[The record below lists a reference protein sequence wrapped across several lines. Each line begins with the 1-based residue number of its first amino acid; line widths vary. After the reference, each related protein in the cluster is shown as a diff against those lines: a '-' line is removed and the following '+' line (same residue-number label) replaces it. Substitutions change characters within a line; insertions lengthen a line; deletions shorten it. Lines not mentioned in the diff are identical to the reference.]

1 MTRKTSPAYRAS
13 KEETIPIDKLHP
25 FSNHPFHIRRDLEFS
40 ELVNSISESGIITP
54 IIVRPK
60 VGVGYKSYMTYNK
73 SHVDDFLSHNR
84 INHSEENFVLV
95 KGDFE
100 PIVSEKLWET
110 CNQIR
115 SKRAAFVKEKM
126 AVPINLVCPF
136 HRTNGRKLYFAIVGC
151 DSKSK
156 AIEYGKRSVGEPRY
170 YFEALDMAENIDR
183 LRRHP
188 VLQIKIKHQ

>member
-1 MTRKTSPAYRAS
+1 MQRSLTCTRTTRWW
-13 KEETIPIDKLHP
+13 TNRNKLHP

-115 SKRAAFVKEKM
+115 SKRAAFVKGKDGRAHKFGVSFPQNKWTKTLFCDCGMRFQIEGYRVWQKKRG
-126 AVPINLVCPF
+126 
-136 HRTNGRKLYFAIVGC
+136 RT
-151 DSKSK
+151 
-156 AIEYGKRSVGEPRY
+156 
-170 YFEALDMAENIDR
+170 AL
-183 LRRHP
+183 LF
-188 VLQIKIKHQ
+188 

>member
-13 KEETIPIDKLHP
+13 KEETIPINKLHP
-25 FSNHPFHIRRDLEFS
+25 FSNHPFHIRHDLESS
-40 ELVNSISESGIITP
+40 ELLDSISESGIITP

-84 INHSEENFVLV
+84 INHSEEDFVLV

-100 PIVSEKLWET
+100 PIVSEELWET

-115 SKRAAFVKEKM
+115 SKRAAFVKGKD
-126 AVPINLVCPF
+126 
-136 HRTNGRKLYFAIVGC
+136 GRAHKFGVSFPQNKWTKILFC
-151 DSKSK
+151 DCGMRFQ
-156 AIEYGKRSVGEPRY
+156 IEGYRVWQKKRGQT
-170 YFEALDMAENIDR
+170 AL
-183 LRRHP
+183 LF
-188 VLQIKIKHQ
+188 

>member
-73 SHVDDFLSHNR
+73 SHVDDFLSHCC
-84 INHSEENFVLV
+84 FA
-95 KGDFE
+95 K
-100 PIVSEKLWET
+100 KL
-110 CNQIR
+110 
-115 SKRAAFVKEKM
+115 KR
-126 AVPINLVCPF
+126 L
-136 HRTNGRKLYFAIVGC
+136 
-151 DSKSK
+151 
-156 AIEYGKRSVGEPRY
+156 
-170 YFEALDMAENIDR
+170 
-183 LRRHP
+183 
-188 VLQIKIKHQ
+188 

>member
-115 SKRAAFVKEKM
+115 SKRAAFVKGKDGRAHKFGVSFPQNKWTKTLFCDCGDAIPNRRLSSM
-126 AVPINLVCPF
+126 AKEAWANRVIILRLWTWL
-136 HRTNGRKLYFAIVGC
+136 RTL
-151 DSKSK
+151 
-156 AIEYGKRSVGEPRY
+156 
-170 YFEALDMAENIDR
+170 ID
-183 LRRHP
+183 
-188 VLQIKIKHQ
+188 